1 MKKIS
6 NPVILIFAAA
16 TVSVAWFT
24 WSAWMSDA
32 ASIRM
37 NAKVRLTTEKIRLL
51 EQVAYQTRAL
61 ESAARGYLITGD
73 TAFLMREDLSE
84 ARMHTP
90 VESLAILAAGDPQET
105 ARIDSLRTL
114 VYDRIV
120 FSQYLIRT
128 AHESSVMAG
137 ALIQT
142 RHPVKPD
149 RLTQLTSR
157 MLASQYAEL
166 DALTG
171 PGWDDRLPFILTIA
185 GGAIAVTV
193 LAAGLS
199 GVIRNVNKASKAEAK
214 LRANEEKYRQLIE
227 DAGVTLFTSN
237 RGGFFTYTNAKAQE
251 LTGYTTEEL
260 YHKPYHMLLDPA
272 DHERLRKLY
281 EEQAFEGQRETIEKF
296 QIRRKNGERRWVEQH
311 VVLLRKNGIFTGYQ
325 CIVKDITA
333 DKEKDE
339 RHELALKAMQE
350 LNERF
355 ESVLANTPDI
365 VFIKDNA
372 GRYVQVNN
380 RFETTFGITSKQII
394 GRTDSDFPEKLSA
407 ERSQVTDREVIMAE
421 KTVELEDEITLGN
434 ETRYFQI
441 AKFPLRDERGRVY
454 GLCGVA
460 TDITQIISREHEVI
474 EARRKAEIA
483 HGRMENFM
491 ANMSHELRTPL
502 NGIIGFTHLLEK
514 LMHTPEQREYVKDI
528 LSSAQN
534 LLVLVNS
541 LLDFSSIRAGRMHLE
556 KSAFEPAGLIHQTL
570 DRYRVRASEK
580 GLLLECEMES
590 LNASLLGDPTRLQ
603 QILHNLIDNAIKF
616 TDHGA
621 VKLAVSAT
629 TADQEKQVSLRFSV
643 SDTGIGIPE
652 EMRTRVGQ
660 DFTQLDEGDI
670 RKYGGVGLGLALTRE
685 LIALHNGTLHVH
697 DNPGGGTR
705 VEFSIPYQLDVPETI
720 DQAPGAA
727 TLLAPPLAGKLI
739 LVAEDNQLNQK
750 LAIRTL
756 SGAGAI
762 VDLAETGAEAVR
774 MYTLKPYDCI
784 LMDIQMPEMDG
795 LEATRIIREAGSG
808 IPIIALTAGALKG
821 DREKCLLAGMNDYVT
836 KPFIP
841 KDLFQ
846 HILVAIGERFQ
857 DTAPFVPD
865 EWEASIVIPL
875 VDLKYL
881 KSVAENDRDYLLEVL
896 ECFMHNTSH
905 VFNMLLEAGGT
916 GNWEEAGRHAKVLFA
931 SLQVVRAYPVTEHIF
946 RIMEDIRNQAP
957 SGEILA
963 NIHITSKRF
972 KEMLVVIEDEIRK
985 I

>member
-61 ESAARGYLITGD
+61 ESAARGYVITGD
-73 TAFLMREDLSE
+73 TGFLKREDLSE

-90 VESLAILAAGDPQET
+90 VESLAILAAGNPQES
-105 ARIDSLRTL
+105 AQIDSLRAL
-114 VYDRIV
+114 IYDRIV
-120 FSQYLIRT
+120 FSHYLVRT

-149 RLTQLTSR
+149 QLTHLTGR
-157 MLASQYAEL
+157 MLAVQYAEL
-166 DALTG
+166 DVLTG

-185 GGAIAVTV
+185 GGAVAVTV
-193 LAAGLS
+193 LAAGLF
-199 GVIRNVNKASKAEAK
+199 GVIRNVNKATKAEAK

-251 LTGYTTEEL
+251 LTGYTTDEL
-260 YHKPYHMLLDPA
+260 FHKPYHMLLDPA
-272 DHERLRKLY
+272 DHEKLQQKY
-281 EEQAFEGQRETIEKF
+281 EEQAFEGQRETIEQF
-296 QIRRKNGERRWVEQH
+296 QIRRKNGEKRWVEQH
-311 VVLLRKNGIFTGYQ
+311 VVLLRKDGIFSGYQ

-339 RHELALKAMQE
+339 KHDQALKQMQK
-350 LNERF
+350 LKERF
-355 ESVLANTPDI
+355 ESVLVNTPDI
-365 VFIKDNA
+365 IFIKDNA
-372 GRYVQVNN
+372 GRYVLVNN
-380 RFETTFGITSKQII
+380 RFETTFGITSDQII
-394 GRTDSDFPEKLSA
+394 GRTDRDFPEKLSA
-407 ERSQVTDREVIMAE
+407 ERSQETDRQVLMAE

-434 ETRYFQI
+434 ETRYFHI
-441 AKFPLRDERGRVY
+441 AKFPLRDQNGLVY

-460 TDITQIISREHEVI
+460 TDISQIISREHEVI
-474 EARRKAEIA
+474 EARRKAEVA

-502 NGIIGFTHLLEK
+502 NGIIGFTHLLEN
-514 LMHTPEQREYVKDI
+514 LTLSPEQQEYVKDI

-541 LLDFSSIRAGRMHLE
+541 LLDFSSIRAGKMHLE
-556 KSAFEPAGLIHQTL
+556 KSAFEPAGLIRQTL
-570 DRYRVRASEK
+570 DRYRLRASEK
-580 GLLLECEMES
+580 GLQLECELES

-616 TDHGA
+616 TDRGA

-629 TADQEKQVSLRFSV
+629 APDQEKQVSLRFCV

-652 EMRTRVGQ
+652 EMRARVGQ

-670 RKYGGVGLGLALTRE
+670 RKYGGIGLGLALTRE
-685 LIALHNGTLHVH
+685 LIALHKGTLHLQ
-697 DNPGGGTR
+697 DNPGGGTL

-720 DQAPGAA
+720 AKAPARETLQAPV
-727 TLLAPPLAGKLI
+727 LAGKLI

-774 MYTLKPYDCI
+774 MYVQKPYDCI

-821 DREKCLLAGMNDYVT
+821 DREKCLLAGMNDYIT

-846 HILVAIGERFQ
+846 RILLAIGERFA
-857 DTAPFVPD
+857 DTAPFAPD
-865 EWEASIVIPL
+865 DWETSIVIPV
-875 VDLKYL
+875 VDLRHL
-881 KSVAENDRDYLLEVL
+881 KSVAENDKEYLLEVL
-896 ECFMHNTSH
+896 QSFMYNTSH
-905 VFNMLLEAGGT
+905 VFNMLLEAAGSGDW
-916 GNWEEAGRHAKVLFA
+916 GDAGRHAKVLFA
-931 SLQVVRAYPVTEHIF
+931 SLQVVRAYPVTENIF
-946 RIMEDIRNQAP
+946 RIMEDIRANA
-957 SGEILA
+957 SAAEILA
-963 NIHITSKRF
+963 NIHITSRRF
-972 KEMLVVIEDEIRK
+972 KEMMGVMEEEIRK